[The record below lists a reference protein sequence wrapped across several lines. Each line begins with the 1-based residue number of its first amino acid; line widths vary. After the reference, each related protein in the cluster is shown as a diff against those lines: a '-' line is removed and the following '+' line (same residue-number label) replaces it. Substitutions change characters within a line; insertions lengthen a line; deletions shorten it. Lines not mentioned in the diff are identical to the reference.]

1 MNKQS
6 FDVVIPCYEPK
17 IGWAKHLMS
26 SLKNLDQ
33 ATPDFE
39 LNKLIVVND
48 GSPIGFTSE
57 LSNLETSQWKLE
69 IIEHTFNRGK
79 GAAIRSGMRKSH
91 APISLFTDIDV
102 PYMIEDMA
110 SMINAVAKGGV
121 DLAVGVRGESYYST
135 LSPFRRSVSRGLL
148 SMNKILF
155 KLSIG
160 DTQGGLKAM
169 NSVGRKVV
177 LETTIDRYLF
187 DLETVKSAS
196 RKSLRIIGLKVRLQ
210 QNIELP
216 GLGLKTL
223 LQESRNFLTLILNR

>member
-17 IGWAKHLMS
+17 IGWAKHLIS
-26 SLKNLDQ
+26 SLKDLDQ

-57 LSNLETSQWKLE
+57 LSDLETSHWKLE
-69 IIEHTFNRGK
+69 IIEHTFNKGK
-79 GAAIRSGMRKSH
+79 GAAIRSGMRKSD

-110 SMINAVAKGGV
+110 SMINA
-121 DLAVGVRGESYYST
+121 
-135 LSPFRRSVSRGLL
+135 
-148 SMNKILF
+148 I
-155 KLSIG
+155 
-160 DTQGGLKAM
+160 
-169 NSVGRKVV
+169 
-177 LETTIDRYLF
+177 
-187 DLETVKSAS
+187 AS
-196 RKSLRIIGLKVRLQ
+196 RKSLRIIGLNVRLQ

-223 LQESRNFLTLILNR
+223 LQESRNFLLLILNR

>member
-1 MNKQS
+1 
-6 FDVVIPCYEPK
+6 
-17 IGWAKHLMS
+17 
-26 SLKNLDQ
+26 
-33 ATPDFE
+33 
-39 LNKLIVVND
+39 
-48 GSPIGFTSE
+48 
-57 LSNLETSQWKLE
+57 
-69 IIEHTFNRGK
+69 
-79 GAAIRSGMRKSH
+79 
-91 APISLFTDIDV
+91 
-102 PYMIEDMA
+102 
-110 SMINAVAKGGV
+110 
-121 DLAVGVRGESYYST
+121 
-135 LSPFRRSVSRGLL
+135 
-148 SMNKILF
+148 MNKILF

-196 RKSLRIIGLKVRLQ
+196 RKSLRIIGLNVRLQ